1 MKNYIYDSTKYS
13 VLLESYT
20 NIEGGNAED
29 LIAMGGILM
38 DDGNVVEGSRFVDL
52 VNSALMYFKNTH
64 PYEYKYIRGATI
76 VYLLDD
82 YVTPTMCV
90 SDNMIYCI
98 NVGFLYNKPP
108 RGLNMSAI
116 GVFRCLYH
124 EAMHSMLAHISRMHA
139 YNAVNTPKATW
150 GDLNIAGDL
159 EINGMMVSDGL
170 CNEEF
175 WPSIDCWYEK
185 RLIGIP
191 METIIKDF
199 KFYIDRQKKANAQ
212 KQQRQQQKQQQK
224 QQQQN
229 DDNDQEK
236 KNKIPTSVEWKDG
249 HRDGRELV
257 RQLYKANKR
266 NATKTFEELESLSKK
281 YGGDMSKVA
290 EELRSRF
297 GAKQ

>member
-1 MKNYIYDSTKYS
+1 MKNYVYDSTKFS
-13 VLLESYT
+13 VLLESYN

-29 LIAMGGILM
+29 IIAMGGILM

-64 PYEYKYIRGATI
+64 PYEYKFIRGATI

-82 YVTPTMCV
+82 YVTNTMCV
-90 SDNMIYCI
+90 DDRMIYCI

-108 RGLNMSAI
+108 HGLNMSAI

-139 YNAVNTPKATW
+139 YNAVNIPKATW
-150 GDLNIAGDL
+150 SDLNIAGDL
-159 EINGMMVSDGL
+159 EINGMMVNDGL
-170 CNEEF
+170 CKEDF
-175 WPSIDCWYEK
+175 WPSLDCWFEK

-191 METIIKDF
+191 METIIKNF
-199 KFYIDRQKKANAQ
+199 KFYIDRQKKAFGE
-212 KQQRQQQKQQQK
+212 QQRKQQQNRQRDG
-224 QQQQN
+224 QQDKQN
-229 DDNDQEK
+229 DQDKND
-236 KNKIPTSVEWKDG
+236 KIPTSVEWKDG

-257 RQLYKANKR
+257 RKLYKANKR
-266 NATKTFEELESLSKK
+266 NAAKTFEELEGLSKK
-281 YGGDMSKVA
+281 YNGDMGKVA

-297 GAKQ
+297 AEKQ